1 MRLALIVFALILVFI
16 LIAVM
21 MGHIALMATP

>member
-1 MRLALIVFALILVFI
+1 MRLALIIFALILVFI

-21 MGHIALMATP
+21 MEHIALMTTP